1 MRKYIKDGCSGMSGV
16 SILWV
21 TQIVLIILK
30 LVGTIDWAWT
40 LVLIPLWIDLG
51 LTVFVLLLWLLVV
64 VFKAWRKK

>member
-1 MRKYIKDGCSGMSGV
+1 MMKYIKDGCSGMGGV
-16 SILWV
+16 SLLWV